1 MRKIRIHVSLLIP
14 VLLVMACQVCLAIE
28 SYDLV
33 LANGRVMDPE
43 SGLDAVRNV
52 AVQGSEIAKISE
64 SELHGRVILDASGL
78 VIAPGFIDF
87 HAHGQDNTANR
98 YQARDG
104 VTTALDL
111 EAGKFPVVD
120 YYQDRAG
127 KAVLNYGV
135 AVSHHG
141 VRRAIWGAGEQGETW
156 AYAEASE
163 EDIARILE
171 KFKQGLSEGGIG
183 AGFGLEY
190 TPGVGYDEVYRI
202 FSLMAA
208 NLAPVTVH
216 VRRARGTRVA
226 PHSNIAAIQEVLANA
241 AGTGAALHIVHIT
254 PSALGDTPTVLEMI
268 TGARKAGVNVST
280 EVYPYT
286 AGSTSILSAAFD
298 DGWQE
303 RLDMT
308 YENLVWVATGERL
321 TRETFDRYRSQK
333 TATGSVGVIAHF
345 IPEEAMLHAVA
356 HPLTHIASDGLAWV
370 TGSEHPR
377 GAGTY
382 ARVLGRHVRERGDL
396 DLMTAIR
403 KMSYMP
409 AERLEVF
416 VPAMKSKGRIKPGA
430 DADITIFDPARVID
444 RATYDQPMQ
453 YSEGIVHVLVG
464 GEFVVRDE
472 QFVEDVFPGTA
483 IRLGE

>member
-1 MRKIRIHVSLLIP
+1 MRKIRIYTGVFVT
-14 VLLVMACQVCLAIE
+14 VLLAIACQGDGTVE
-28 SYDLV
+28 KYELV

-43 SGLDAVRNV
+43 SGLDAVRNI
-52 AVQGSEIAKISE
+52 AVQGGKIAIISE
-64 SELHGRVILDASGL
+64 TELQGQQILDVTGL
-78 VIAPGFIDF
+78 VVAPGFIDF

-120 YYQDRAG
+120 YYHERAG

-135 AVSHHG
+135 SVSHHG
-141 VRRAIWGAGEQGETW
+141 IRRSIWPEEEQGDTW
-156 AYAEASE
+156 AYAEASA
-163 EDIARILE
+163 EDIALILD
-171 KFKQGLSEGGIG
+171 KFNQGLSEGGIG

-190 TPGVGYDEVYRI
+190 TPGVGYDEVFRI
-202 FSLMAA
+202 FSFMAA
-208 NLAPVTVH
+208 NHAPVTVH
-216 VRRARGTRVA
+216 VRRARGSKVA

-241 AGTGAALHIVHIT
+241 VGTGAALHIVHIT

-268 TGARKAGVNVST
+268 AGAHKAGVDVST

-303 RLDMT
+303 RLGMS
-308 YENLVWVATGERL
+308 YESLVWVATGERL
-321 TRETFDRYRSQK
+321 TKETFDKYRSQE
-333 TATGSVGVIAHF
+333 TPTESVGVIAHF
-345 IPEEAMLHAVA
+345 IPEEAMLHAIA
-356 HPLTHIASDGLAWV
+356 HPLTHIASDGPTWV
-370 TGSEHPR
+370 TGREHPR

-382 ARVLGRHVRERGDL
+382 ARILGRHVRERKDL
-396 DLMTAIR
+396 DLMSAIR
-403 KMSYMP
+403 KMTFMP
-409 AERLEVF
+409 AERLQAF
-416 VPAMKSKGRIKPGA
+416 VPAMKLKGRIKPGA

-444 RATYDQPMQ
+444 RATYEKPMQ

-464 GEFVVRDE
+464 GIFVVKDE
-472 QFVEDVFPGTA
+472 QSVEEVFPGKP
-483 IRLGE
+483 IRRGE

>member
-1 MRKIRIHVSLLIP
+1 MSKSPFRVSVLVT
-14 VLLVMACQVCLAIE
+14 VLLAMGCQGDGTVE
-28 SYDLV
+28 NYDLV

-52 AVQGSEIAKISE
+52 AVQNGKIAAISE
-64 SELHGRVILDASGL
+64 TELRGRQVLDVTGL
-78 VIAPGFIDF
+78 IVAPGFIDF

-120 YYQDRAG
+120 YYDQRAG

-135 AVSHHG
+135 SVSHHDI
-141 VRRAIWGAGEQGETW
+141 RRSIWPEQEQSDAW
-156 AYAEASE
+156 AYAEASA
-163 EDIARILE
+163 EDIDQILD
-171 KFKQGLSEGGIG
+171 KFRQGLAEGGIG
-183 AGFGLEY
+183 AGLGLEY

-202 FSLMAA
+202 FSFMAA
-208 NLAPVTVH
+208 NDAPVTVH
-216 VRRARGTRVA
+216 VRRARGTKVA

-254 PSALGDTPTVLEMI
+254 PSALGDTATVLEMI
-268 TGARKAGVNVST
+268 AGAREAGVDVST

-303 RLDMT
+303 RLGMS
-308 YENLVWVATGERL
+308 YANLVWVATGERL
-321 TRETFDRYRSQK
+321 TKETFDKYRSQE
-333 TATGSVGVIAHF
+333 TPTESVGVIAHF
-345 IPEEAMLHAVA
+345 IPEEAMLHAIA
-356 HPLTHIASDGLAWV
+356 HPLTHIASDGPTWV
-370 TGSEHPR
+370 TGREHPR

-382 ARVLGRHVRERGDL
+382 ARVLGRHVRERQDL
-396 DLMTAIR
+396 NLMTAIR
-403 KMSYMP
+403 KMTFMP
-409 AERLEVF
+409 AERLQAF
-416 VPAMKSKGRIKPGA
+416 VPAMKSKGRIKVGA
-430 DADITIFDPARVID
+430 DADITVFDPARIID
-444 RATYDQPMQ
+444 RATYEKPMQ

-464 GEFVVRDE
+464 GEFVVKDE
-472 QFVEDVFPGTA
+472 QSVENVFPGKP
-483 IRLGE
+483 IRHGK